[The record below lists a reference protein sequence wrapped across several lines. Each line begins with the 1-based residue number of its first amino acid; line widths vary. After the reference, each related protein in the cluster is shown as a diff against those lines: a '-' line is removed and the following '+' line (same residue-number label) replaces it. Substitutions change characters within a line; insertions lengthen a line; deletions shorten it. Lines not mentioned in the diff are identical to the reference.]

1 VMGPDGAVEIIYRK
15 ELEGASNRNEAA
27 AELKQRYQDLF
38 ANPFNAARKG
48 YIDDVIDP
56 ASTRLRVIRALE
68 MLAEKRDRN
77 PDVKHS
83 NIPL

>member
-1 VMGPDGAVEIIYRK
+1 V
-15 ELEGASNRNEAA
+15 
-27 AELKQRYQDLF
+27 ELKQEYRDLF

-48 YIDDVIDP
+48 YIDDVIEP
-56 ASTRLRVIRALE
+56 ANTRFRVIKALE
-68 MLAEKRDRN
+68 MLAEKRDAN

>member
-1 VMGPDGAVEIIYRK
+1 
-15 ELEGASNRNEAA
+15 
-27 AELKQRYQDLF
+27 LF

-48 YIDDVIDP
+48 YIDDVIEP
-56 ASTRLRVIRALE
+56 ANTRFRVIKALE
-68 MLAEKRDRN
+68 MLATKRDTN